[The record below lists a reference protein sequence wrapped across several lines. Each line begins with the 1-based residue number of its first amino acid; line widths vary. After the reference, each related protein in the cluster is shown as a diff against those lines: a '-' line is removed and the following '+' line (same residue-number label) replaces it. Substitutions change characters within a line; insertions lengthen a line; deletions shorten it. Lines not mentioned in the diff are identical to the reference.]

1 MNTPGATKAAAVIM
15 DGRLAIDTEYGRKSA
30 EGIADLIDQKTG
42 AGELLE
48 ACKQTWHYIHSLKRP
63 GEDRDNP
70 SYTVNIVEGVLRA
83 AIAKA
88 EGVQP

>member
-48 ACKQTWHYIHSLKRP
+48 ALK
-63 GEDRDNP
+63 GLFEHCAMVHKHWGDN
-70 SYTVNIVEGVLRA
+70 SNQKEADAAINTANA

-88 EGVQP
+88 EGN

>member
-48 ACKQTWHYIHSLKRP
+48 ACRAVLATWNRHNVPIDAYLCR
-63 GEDRDNP
+63 DRGA
-70 SYTVNIVEGVLRA
+70 IEA

-88 EGVQP
+88 EGK